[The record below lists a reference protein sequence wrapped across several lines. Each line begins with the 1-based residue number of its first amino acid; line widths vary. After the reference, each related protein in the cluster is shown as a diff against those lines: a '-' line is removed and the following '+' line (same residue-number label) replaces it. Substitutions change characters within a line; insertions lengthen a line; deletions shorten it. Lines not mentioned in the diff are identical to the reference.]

1 MTPVQIHAREDHSRN
16 TKLIVFSGSTCAR
29 FLATIVLSV
38 ITGAERTMNWLVS
51 ILGQSGILIPEY
63 GAWDA
68 REDPRLHGGAERFA
82 YKGTRR
88 RLGYFPLPTC

>member
-1 MTPVQIHAREDHSRN
+1 
-16 TKLIVFSGSTCAR
+16 
-29 FLATIVLSV
+29 
-38 ITGAERTMNWLVS
+38 MNWLVS
-51 ILGQSGILIPEY
+51 MLGQRGILIPEY